1 MKWACLALPNSAQSP
16 RLTGPETPSSPF
28 IFLKQARALTHPS
41 LRVVAVPS
49 PSSPAPF
56 SAFSLPPFDSPLL
69 YSLLFIP
76 SPSSHS
82 GSCPAAA
89 WLHLLFLG
97 RCPAYGWPSRLRTLC
112 RGGGCRALPGGRS
125 LLPLLF
131 ASCRALDYY
140 YYFCILLCPAF
151 PFPFPFPG

>member
-1 MKWACLALPNSAQSP
+1 MKWACLALSTSAQSP
-16 RLTGPETPSSPF
+16 RLTRPETPSPPITPAFYFSEAS
-28 IFLKQARALTHPS
+28 ARADTPLPP
-41 LRVVAVPS
+41 RVAVPS

-89 WLHLLFLG
+89 WLHLHFLG

-112 RGGGCRALPGGRS
+112 PGRRRQSPSRWPLPS
-125 LLPLLF
+125 SPPLRVM
-131 ASCRALDYY
+131 S
-140 YYFCILLCPAF
+140 
-151 PFPFPFPG
+151 GT